1 MPPDQLMHNM
11 NLPRQGLLGNAP
23 PGFNPMMVPPG
34 GRPMMRPRGP
44 VPPMFRGE
52 SRLRCQMEAVFVVV
66 TVSLQCRRT
75 TCDVFI
81 WTVCNLCSFMS
92 RSNSNRI
99 TLGNKDY
106 YYYLLTHLLTHPVT
120 HSVTRLFSHSHT
132 FSLIHSFATHLLTL
146 SLVHS
151 GNHLH

>member
-1 MPPDQLMHNM
+1 MHSVVTDMDGGGPPLMPPDQLMHNM

-52 SRLRCQMEAVFVVV
+52 SRPRCPVEAVVVVV
-66 TVSLQCRRT
+66 TVSLQRRQT

-81 WTVCNLCSFMS
+81 CTVCSLLKLCSFMS
-92 RSNSNRI
+92 RSN
-99 TLGNKDY
+99 GK
-106 YYYLLTHLLTHPVT
+106 
-120 HSVTRLFSHSHT
+120 
-132 FSLIHSFATHLLTL
+132 
-146 SLVHS
+146 
-151 GNHLH
+151 